1 MFTGKISSISAEKG
15 FGFITPTAGGP
26 DLFFH
31 CSVLDA
37 EFSSLQV
44 DQAVQYEVDEAA
56 EKPRAQ
62 LVLTG
67 ATEPRSQFKN
77 SSAYKNRGAERSEGR
92 RSEGRRSDGRRSDG
106 TGNSK
111 PAGIRPAKAYG
122 FVTKLPRKKPIGFI
136 SSEAGGAEYFFE
148 PQDVRGRLAFKD
160 LTVGDYVCFVPQKN
174 PEDPKKP
181 LAKSVMVIPK
191 PLPKQEN
198 SLPKHPRARRKKPTW
213 RSQD

>member
-77 SSAYKNRGAERSEGR
+77 SNAYKNRGAGRSEGR
-92 RSEGRRSDGRRSDG
+92 RS
-106 TGNSK
+106 
-111 PAGIRPAKAYG
+111 
-122 FVTKLPRKKPIGFI
+122 
-136 SSEAGGAEYFFE
+136 
-148 PQDVRGRLAFKD
+148 
-160 LTVGDYVCFVPQKN
+160 
-174 PEDPKKP
+174 
-181 LAKSVMVIPK
+181 
-191 PLPKQEN
+191 
-198 SLPKHPRARRKKPTW
+198 
-213 RSQD
+213 